1 MMHRPAD
8 HEGRVLVLAPRGR
21 DASVIEQVLNRA
33 GTPTGTCADLPDWVT
48 CLRAGAGAALVTEEA
63 LAEADTSSLFAWLD
77 EQPAWSD
84 FPFIVLATRQTG
96 RRSERAAGILARL
109 GNVILLERP
118 INAETLTSAAA
129 SALRARRRQY
139 QARSLL
145 AERERT
151 QEHLRLLNESLE
163 RRVTERTR
171 DLEAARE
178 TLAFALDAA
187 GMGSWDL
194 DLANGTS
201 RHSPRF
207 DAIFGYAEPIPS
219 WTRATFLAHVVEE
232 DRPAVKKAFSAV
244 PETSGIDLECRITR
258 RDGGVRWVATKGQ
271 VKYDA
276 SGAPARI
283 AGTLVDRTEQHATEE
298 ALRQA
303 QKMEAIGQLTGGV
316 AHDFNNLLT
325 VIVGGLDMMLRRP
338 EQVDRVKRL
347 AEAAMGAARRGE
359 QLTQQLLAFSRRQ
372 MLRPQTLNPNRLLL
386 DFVPLAERAATG
398 AVELSFDLDP
408 ALDPIRIDPA
418 QFEAAVL
425 NLIVNARDAL
435 EGTTGPARIAVTS
448 RNGHLGTAAVADKGV
463 PPGPYVVVSV
473 TDTGSGIPPDKLQRV
488 FEPFFTT
495 KEVGKGTGLGL
506 SQVYGFTRSAKGFA
520 QIESEVGSGTMVSLY
535 FPRST
540 DPAGE
545 EMGAGSA
552 SSIPLRRAGEGETV
566 LLVED
571 DEQVLGMAVESLE
584 ELRYRVIVA
593 RNAAEALEHLRGVE
607 RIDIL
612 FSDVV
617 MPGGMNGSQL
627 AVEGQK
633 LRPGVK
639 VLLTSGYVANL
650 DEGQVIGHGEMPV
663 LNKPYRRDELARSL
677 RLVLGGEGY

>member
-1 MMHRPAD
+1 MAST
-8 HEGRVLVLAPRGR
+8 EERVLILTPRGR
-21 DASVIEQVLNRA
+21 DAAVIEGVLDRSGIHATVCANVAEWLTGLREGA
-33 GTPTGTCADLPDWVT
+33 GT
-48 CLRAGAGAALVTEEA
+48 ALVTEEA
-63 LAEADTSSLFAWLD
+63 LADGDTADVFAWLD
-77 EQPAWSD
+77 AQQPWSD
-84 FPFIVLATRQTG
+84 FPFIVLATRQAG
-96 RRSERAAGILARL
+96 RRTQSAAELLRRL
-109 GNVILLERP
+109 GNVVLLERP
-118 INAETLTSAAA
+118 INAETLTSAVV
-129 SALRARRRQY
+129 SSLRARRRQY
-139 QARSLL
+139 QARQHLL
-145 AERERT
+145 ERERA
-151 QEHLRLLNESLE
+151 QEQLRLANEELE
-163 RRVTERTR
+163 RRVAERTR
-171 DLEAARE
+171 EVETAHE

-187 GMGSWDL
+187 GMSSWDI
-194 DLANGTS
+194 DYAAGTH
-201 RHSPRF
+201 RRSPRF
-207 DAIFGYAEPIPS
+207 DAVFGYADTGQS
-219 WTRATFLAHVVEE
+219 WDRETFLAHVVDE
-232 DRPAVKKAFSAV
+232 DRETAEDAFASV
-244 PETSGIDLECRITR
+244 PKTGRLDLECRIR
-258 RDGGVRWVATKGQ
+258 RADGAVRWIAMRGRAK
-271 VKYDA
+271 
-276 SGAPARI
+276 SGEADRPERI
-283 AGTLVDRTEQHATEE
+283 AGILMDRTDQHVTEE

-338 EQVDRVKRL
+338 DQPDRVKRL

-386 DFVPLAERAATG
+386 DFRPLAERAATG
-398 AVELSFDLDP
+398 AVELAFDLDP

-418 QFEAAVL
+418 QFESAVL

-435 EGTTGPARIAVTS
+435 EGRGGHARIAVTS
-448 RNGHLGTAAVADKGV
+448 RNVRLGTAAVADRGV
-463 PPGPYVVVSV
+463 PPGPYVVISV

-520 QIESEVGSGTMVSLY
+520 QIESEVGKGTTVSLY

-545 EMGAGSA
+545 EIGPGPVGA
-552 SSIPLRRAGEGETV
+552 IPLRRAGEGETV

-584 ELRYRVIVA
+584 ELRYRVIVT
-593 RNAAEALEHLRGVE
+593 RNAAEALEHLHGVE

-627 AVEGQK
+627 AVEARRV
-633 LRPGVK
+633 RPDIK
-639 VLLTSGYVANL
+639 ILLTSGYVANL
-650 DEGQVIGHGEMPV
+650 DEGQVIGQGELPV

-677 RLVLGGEGY
+677 RLVLGGERA

>member
-1 MMHRPAD
+1 MHRPAD
-8 HEGRVLVLAPRGR
+8 HEGRVLILAPRGR
-21 DASVIEQVLNRA
+21 DAGVIEQVLNRA
-33 GTPTGTCADLPDWVT
+33 GTPTASCPDLADWVT
-48 CLRAGAGAALVTEEA
+48 CLRAGAGTALVTEEA
-63 LAEADTSSLFAWLD
+63 LADADTRSLFAWLD

-96 RRSERAAGILARL
+96 RRSERAASILARL

-145 AERERT
+145 AEREAT
-151 QEHLRLLNESLE
+151 QEHLRLLNEGLE
-163 RRVTERTR
+163 RRVAERTR
-171 DLEAARE
+171 EVEAARE

-207 DAIFGYAEPIPS
+207 DAIFGYAEPVPS
-219 WTRATFLAHVVEE
+219 WTRDTFLAHVVEE
-232 DRPAVKKAFSAV
+232 DRPAVEKAFSAV
-244 PETSGIDLECRITR
+244 PQTGEINLECRIAR
-258 RDGGVRWVATKGQ
+258 RDGAVRWVAAKGQ

-283 AGTLVDRTEQHATEE
+283 AGILVDRTEQHVTEE

-386 DFVPLAERAATG
+386 DFKPLAERAAGG
-398 AVELSFDLDP
+398 AVELAFNLDP

-418 QFEAAVL
+418 QFEASVL

-435 EGTTGPARIAVTS
+435 EGVDGHARIAVSS
-448 RNGHLGTAAVADKGV
+448 RNIHLGTATVADKGV

-506 SQVYGFTRSAKGFA
+506 SQVYGFTRSAKGFT
-520 QIESEVGSGTMVSLY
+520 QIESEVGKGTTVSLY

-540 DPAGE
+540 DPADE
-545 EMGAGSA
+545 ETGAGPA

-571 DEQVLGMAVESLE
+571 DEQVLRMAVESLE

-627 AVEGQK
+627 AVEAQK
-633 LRPGVK
+633 LRPGIK

-650 DEGQVIGHGEMPV
+650 DEGQVMAQGEMPV

-677 RLVLGGEGY
+677 RLVLGQEGR

>member
-1 MMHRPAD
+1 MAST
-8 HEGRVLVLAPRGR
+8 EERVLILTPRGR
-21 DASVIEQVLNRA
+21 DAAVIQGVLDRSGIHATVCANVAEWLTGLREGA
-33 GTPTGTCADLPDWVT
+33 GT
-48 CLRAGAGAALVTEEA
+48 ALVTEEA
-63 LAEADTSSLFAWLD
+63 LADGDTADVFAWLD
-77 EQPAWSD
+77 AQQPWSD
-84 FPFIVLATRQTG
+84 FPFIVLATRQAG
-96 RRSERAAGILARL
+96 RRTQSAAELLRRL
-109 GNVILLERP
+109 GNVVLLERP
-118 INAETLTSAAA
+118 INAETLTSAVV
-129 SALRARRRQY
+129 SSLRARRRQY
-139 QARSLL
+139 QARQHLL
-145 AERERT
+145 ERERA
-151 QEHLRLLNESLE
+151 QEQLRLANEELE
-163 RRVTERTR
+163 RRVAERTR
-171 DLEAARE
+171 EVETAHE

-187 GMGSWDL
+187 GMSSWDI
-194 DLANGTS
+194 DYAAGTH
-201 RHSPRF
+201 RRSPRF
-207 DAIFGYAEPIPS
+207 DAVFGYADTGQS
-219 WTRATFLAHVVEE
+219 WDRETFLAHVVDE
-232 DRPAVKKAFSAV
+232 DRETAEDAFASV
-244 PETSGIDLECRITR
+244 PKTGRLDLECRIR
-258 RDGGVRWVATKGQ
+258 RADGAVRWIAMRGR
-271 VKYDA
+271 VK
-276 SGAPARI
+276 SGEADRPERI
-283 AGTLVDRTEQHATEE
+283 AGILMDRTDQHVTEE

-338 EQVDRVKRL
+338 DQPDRVKRL

-386 DFVPLAERAATG
+386 DFRPLAERAATG
-398 AVELSFDLDP
+398 AVELAFDLDP

-418 QFEAAVL
+418 QFESAVL

-435 EGTTGPARIAVTS
+435 EGRGGHARIAVTS
-448 RNGHLGTAAVADKGV
+448 RNVRLGTAAVADRGV
-463 PPGPYVVVSV
+463 PPGPYVVISV

-520 QIESEVGSGTMVSLY
+520 QIESEVGKGTTVSLY

-545 EMGAGSA
+545 EIGPGPVGA
-552 SSIPLRRAGEGETV
+552 IPLRRAGEGETV

-584 ELRYRVIVA
+584 ELRYRVIVT
-593 RNAAEALEHLRGVE
+593 RNAAEALEHLHGVE

-627 AVEGQK
+627 AVEARRV
-633 LRPGVK
+633 RPDIK
-639 VLLTSGYVANL
+639 ILLTSGYVANL
-650 DEGQVIGHGEMPV
+650 DEGQVIGQGELPV

-677 RLVLGGEGY
+677 RLVLGGERA

>member
-1 MMHRPAD
+1 MSVPGAG
-8 HEGRVLVLAPRGR
+8 EGRVLILAPRGR
-21 DASVIEQVLNRA
+21 DASVTGQVLSA
-33 GTPTGTCADLPDWVT
+33 SGIHAEACPDMAA
-48 CLRAGAGAALVTEEA
+48 LLDGLAAGAGAALVIEEA
-63 LAEADTSSLFAWLD
+63 LGNDVPEGLFAWLD
-77 EQPAWSD
+77 GQPPWSD
-84 FPFIVLATRQTG
+84 FPFIVLATRQVG
-96 RRSERAAGILARL
+96 RRSERASRLLARL
-109 GNVILLERP
+109 GNVVLLERP
-118 INAETLTSAAA
+118 VNAETLASAVA

-139 QARSLL
+139 QAREHLL
-145 AERERT
+145 ERERAQEQLRLANEDLEWRVAERT
-151 QEHLRLLNESLE
+151 QE
-163 RRVTERTR
+163 V
-171 DLEAARE
+171 EAAHE

-187 GMGSWDL
+187 GMASWDL
-194 DLANGTS
+194 DYATGAS
-201 RHSPRF
+201 RRSPRY
-207 DAIFGYAEPIPS
+207 DAVFGYEGDGPS
-219 WTRATFLAHVVEE
+219 WNRQVLLDHVVEE
-232 DRPAVKKAFSAV
+232 DRGIAEQAFTTAL
-244 PETSGIDLECRITR
+244 ETGALDLECRIR
-258 RDGGVRWVATKGQ
+258 RADGRVRWISLQGRI
-271 VKYDA
+271 KYDA
-276 SGAPARI
+276 AGTPARI
-283 AGTLVDRTEQHATEE
+283 AGILMDRTEQRLTEE

-386 DFVPLAERAATG
+386 DFKPLAERAAG
-398 AVELSFDLDP
+398 AAVELAFDLDP

-425 NLIVNARDAL
+425 NLVVNARDAM
-435 EGTTGPARIAVTS
+435 EGGEGHARIAVSS
-448 RNGHLGTAAVADKGV
+448 RNVHLGTRAVADRGV

-506 SQVYGFTRSAKGFA
+506 SQVYGFTRSAGGFA
-520 QIESEVGSGTMVSLY
+520 RIDSELGRGTTVSLY
-535 FPRST
+535 FPRSS

-545 EMGAGSA
+545 EVGTGPAA
-552 SSIPLRRAGEGETV
+552 SIPLRRAGEGETV

-571 DEQVLGMAVESLE
+571 DEQVLAMATESLE
-584 ELRYRVIVA
+584 ELRYRVVVA
-593 RNAAEALEHLRGVE
+593 RNAAEALEHLTGVE

-627 AVEGQK
+627 AVEAQR
-633 LRPGVK
+633 LRPGIK

-650 DEGQVIGHGEMPV
+650 DEGQVIGKGELPV
-663 LNKPYRRDELARSL
+663 LTKPYRRDELARSL
-677 RLVLGGEGY
+677 RLVLGGQSG